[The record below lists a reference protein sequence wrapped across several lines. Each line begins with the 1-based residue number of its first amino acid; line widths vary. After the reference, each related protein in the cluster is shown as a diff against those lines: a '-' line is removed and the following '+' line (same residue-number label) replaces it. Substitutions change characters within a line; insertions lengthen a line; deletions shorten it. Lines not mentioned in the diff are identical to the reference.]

1 MAIDF
6 KKWNEDFGGEQAVK
20 ELEEAKKN
28 EYTEIPDG
36 DYICKLEKMEL
47 GESKAGKPMIK
58 GMFRITEGKHKKQ
71 CLFLNQVVTPG
82 FPMHKGLEFLR
93 SLQVF
98 NEAEIDFDGNY
109 EHLNDLILDIAEE
122 AESMTFEIDKSMDGD
137 YTRLE
142 VNDAFEN

>member
-6 KKWNEDFGGEQAVK
+6 KKWNADFGGEQAVK

-36 DYICKLEKMEL
+36 TYTCRLEKLEL
-47 GESKAGKPMIK
+47 GESKTGKPMIK
-58 GMFRITEGKHKKQ
+58 GMFRVVEGTHKKQ
-71 CLFLNQVVTPG
+71 CIFKNQVITPG

-98 NEAEIDFDGNY
+98 EDSEIDFDGNY
-109 EHLNDLILDIAEE
+109 EKLNDLIMDISEE
-122 AESMTFEIDKSMDGD
+122 SEGMEFEVFKEKTGE
-137 YTRLE
+137 YPE
-142 VNDAFEN
+142 VEVTDVFEK